1 MKCLNSVLVKKTI
14 MCYVYINCC
23 ELESETKLLELQ
35 KVKRHIN
42 PPFDPFHASSNFHHS
57 FGIPQD
63 QDTDSTKLQSI
74 TDRHFKFECA
84 RWISISMYFI
94 RSFTCNLCKVQP
106 WHQHQYFWV
115 TYNMEKITEQVN
127 HWNRPHYTT
136 LNLGSFICWN
146 FCFASFLPVV
156 WIDILVFIFHLMA
169 GSSPTSTS
177 FGYKSFF
184 INL

>member
-1 MKCLNSVLVKKTI
+1 MIHST
-14 MCYVYINCC
+14 
-23 ELESETKLLELQ
+23 
-35 KVKRHIN
+35 
-42 PPFDPFHASSNFHHS
+42 HHLT
-57 FGIPQD
+57 FI
-63 QDTDSTKLQSI
+63 
-74 TDRHFKFECA
+74 
-84 RWISISMYFI
+84 I
-94 RSFTCNLCKVQP
+94 RSGYLKIKTLIQLSYKVSQTVTSNSNVQDASPSPCILLDRLLVTCKVQP